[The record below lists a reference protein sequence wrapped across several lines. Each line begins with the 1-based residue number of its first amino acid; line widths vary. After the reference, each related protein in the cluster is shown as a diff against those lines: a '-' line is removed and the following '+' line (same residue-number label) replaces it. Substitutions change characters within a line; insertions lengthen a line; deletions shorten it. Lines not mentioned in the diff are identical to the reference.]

1 MQNDWTAALVLG
13 TGGAAR
19 AVKFALEKLGMNV
32 QVVSRSKSKGDL
44 TYEELTEEVMKKCKV
59 IANCT
64 PLGMKPHE
72 DEKPDIPYEWITKD
86 HVLFDCIY
94 NPEKTK
100 FLEEGEKRGAEIVN
114 GAEMFMA
121 QAKEAWKIFM
131 VESK

>member
-1 MQNDWTAALVLG
+1 
-13 TGGAAR
+13 
-19 AVKFALEKLGMNV
+19 
-32 QVVSRSKSKGDL
+32 
-44 TYEELTEEVMKKCKV
+44 MKECTV

-72 DEKPDIPYEWITKD
+72 DEKPDILYEWITKD

-100 FLEEGEKRGAEIVN
+100 FLEEGEKRGAQILN
-114 GAEMFMA
+114 GYAMFMA
-121 QAKEAWKIFM
+121 QAKKAWEIFM